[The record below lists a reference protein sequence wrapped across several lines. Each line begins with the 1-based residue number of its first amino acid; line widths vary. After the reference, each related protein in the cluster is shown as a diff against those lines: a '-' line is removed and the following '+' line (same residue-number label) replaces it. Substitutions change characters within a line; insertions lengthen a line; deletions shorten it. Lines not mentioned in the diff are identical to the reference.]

1 VCSRTVP
8 PSMHE
13 VTSMTAEKSLA
24 RLDQAGWEDL
34 VARFGTRM
42 WAVARALG
50 LSPADAAD
58 AVQGAWLR
66 MVENLDGIRDPER
79 IGAWLVTTTRHEA
92 LRLSRRRRGEVAA
105 GHDLPDAVLPD
116 PAAAVVDADFGRH
129 VWERLDALDEPCRSL
144 LRLSVLRPEATYAQI
159 AIRLDLS
166 PGSIGPT
173 RARCMARLRGLLEE
187 PA

>member
-1 VCSRTVP
+1 MTV
-8 PSMHE
+8 
-13 VTSMTAEKSLA
+13 EKSLGC
-24 RLDQAGWEDL
+24 LDQAAWEDL
-34 VARFGTRM
+34 VARFGARM
-42 WAVARALG
+42 WAVARAFG
-50 LSPADAAD
+50 LNHTDAAD

-92 LRLSRRRRGEVAA
+92 LRLSRGRRGEVAS

-116 PAAAVVDADFGRH
+116 PAAAIVDADFGRH
-129 VWERLDALDEPCRSL
+129 VWERLDTLGEPCRSL
-144 LRLSVLRPEATYAQI
+144 LRMSVLRPEATYAQI
-159 AIRLDLS
+159 AIRLDIS

-173 RARCMARLRGLLEE
+173 RARCMSRLRGLLEE